1 MMRDPRDL
9 PRDLPTDPRVSPEVA
24 RLEGMREDAKE
35 RGDLDAA
42 RYWHERAK
50 AEYLSDFE

>member
-1 MMRDPRDL
+1 MHDPRET
-9 PRDLPTDPRVSPEVA
+9 PQEVADPRVSPEVA

-35 RGDLDAA
+35 RGDLDTA

-50 AEYLSDFE
+50 AAYLADFE